1 MKKCCCFF
9 SVAVLLHLVNKKA
22 VLDAGMVNYLKLM
35 ECCSAI
41 ENIEYWTVSLKAT
54 LC

>member
-1 MKKCCCFF
+1 MNEKVLLYF
-9 SVAVLLHLVNKKA
+9 SVAVFLHLVNKKA

-41 ENIEYWTVSLKAT
+41 ENIEY
-54 LC
+54 